1 MTELRERIA
10 TEYGADARI
19 VSAERVTVGGLGGF
33 LARRHIEAVV
43 EVRPSGS
50 PSPELFDGTAL
61 ISPDRILPA
70 PARESGSASTAT
82 DEGMGE
88 GRRRGRRAAESAQE
102 PTDRSVLMNLLSEA
116 DGQEA
121 ELHGRH
127 GPAVSTGSD
136 EFDRVMDGLVFGAK
150 PSRGA
155 RAAPASGTGAAANG
169 AGPGTGMPAA
179 QGRPA
184 RPRSRPMPLQAPGD
198 LVVVVGLGADAMC
211 AAVLLAGPALPV
223 HGAGGLSGAAELDTG
238 RGAPGPAYNVDRK
251 GLLQARAAGVG
262 SGDPVFVACALD
274 QAVDLGIQLQEVESL
289 GADQLWVAV
298 DAGRKSADTRAWVEA
313 LDSVYPIDAV
323 AVFGSERTA
332 SPETVLELGIPVHD
346 MDTLRRP
353 GRGPGAGSTS

>member
-10 TEYGADARI
+10 TEYGPHARI

-33 LARRHIEAVV
+33 LARRHIEAVI
-43 EVRPSGS
+43 EVRHPGG
-50 PSPELFDGTAL
+50 PPHELFDGAAL
-61 ISPDRILPA
+61 MSPDRVLPA
-70 PARESGSASTAT
+70 PAREPGSASTAA
-82 DEGMGE
+82 DEGAAA

-121 ELHGRH
+121 ELQGRP

-155 RAAPASGTGAAANG
+155 RAAPVSGAGTAADG
-169 AGPGTGMPAA
+169 AGPGAGLPEAEN
-179 QGRPA
+179 RPD
-184 RPRSRPMPLQAPGD
+184 RPRVRPMPLQAPGD
-198 LVVVVGLGADAMC
+198 LVVVVGLGADAMR
-211 AAVLLAGPALPV
+211 AAVLLAGPALPI
-223 HGAGGLSGAAELDTG
+223 HGAGGLSGATELNTG

-262 SGDPVFVACALD
+262 SGEPVFVACALD
-274 QAVDLGIQLQEVESL
+274 HAVDLGIQLHEVESL

-346 MDTLRRP
+346 MNGLRRP
-353 GRGPGAGSTS
+353 GRGPAAGSTS